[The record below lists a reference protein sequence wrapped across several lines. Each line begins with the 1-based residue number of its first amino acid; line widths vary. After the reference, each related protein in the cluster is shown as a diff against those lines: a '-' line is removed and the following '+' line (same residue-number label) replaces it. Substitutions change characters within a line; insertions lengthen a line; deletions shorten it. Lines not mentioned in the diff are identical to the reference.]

1 MVSTYVWATL
11 SLSWWFM
18 LFTMVH
24 YTVNGNQ
31 ETHNELEVL
40 TVAEEIVVACCCQFL
55 ELCGLFLG
63 NGNGHIEEDIHI
75 GIYMLCSDVT
85 NTKAIQQFRYHV
97 IRFFQQLL

>member
-24 YTVNGNQ
+24 YTVSRSR

-40 TVAEEIVVACCCQFL
+40 AVAEEIVVARCCQFF
-55 ELCGLFLG
+55 ELQGLFLS
-63 NGNGHIEEDIHI
+63 NGNGHVKEDIHI
-75 GIYMLCSDVT
+75 GIYISFSNVT
-85 NTKAIQQFRYHV
+85 NTKAIQQFRHHV
-97 IRFFQQLL
+97 IRFFQ